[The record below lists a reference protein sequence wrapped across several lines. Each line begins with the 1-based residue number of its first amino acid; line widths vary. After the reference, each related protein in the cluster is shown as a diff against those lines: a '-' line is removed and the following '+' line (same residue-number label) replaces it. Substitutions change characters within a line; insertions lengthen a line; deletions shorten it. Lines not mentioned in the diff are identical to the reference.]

1 MTPRIS
7 IIAAL
12 SENRA
17 IGKNQKLLWHIP
29 EDLQHFKKIT
39 DGHPI
44 IMGRKTYESI
54 GKPLLNRTNI
64 IVTRYS
70 DYVAPGTMVYNL
82 LEEAIAA
89 AKEIEKDKIAVIA
102 SGTKQSQNNGIAAS
116 TSSPRNDVEPEIF
129 IIGGADIF
137 EQTLSLANRL
147 YLTIVEGQYEG
158 DAFFPDYSEFTKVIS
173 EEKGESG
180 KYKYKFVTLER

>member
-1 MTPRIS
+1 MRVS

-54 GKPLLNRTNI
+54 GKPLPNRTNI
-64 IVTRYS
+64 IVTRYA
-70 DYVAPGTMVYNL
+70 DYVVPECMVYNSL
-82 LEEAIAA
+82 KEAIAS
-89 AKEIEKDKIAVIA
+89 AK
-102 SGTKQSQNNGIAAS
+102 GID
-116 TSSPRNDVEPEIF
+116 TEEIF

-137 EQTLSLANRL
+137 EQTLPIADRL
-147 YLTIVEGQYEG
+147 YLTIVEGKYEG
-158 DAFFPDYSEFTKVIS
+158 DAFFPDYSQFTKVIS
-173 EEKGESG
+173 EEKKESG
-180 KYKYKFVTLER
+180 KYKFKFVTLER